1 MDKFTITTERQIEAL
16 NVPSNWDEINLSPIT
31 KFASKEKS
39 FEDHVKAIDLG
50 GFDILAAIKDNPDH
64 LFVKVFAIKKDEVND
79 NGDYFSENE
88 LKKAAKTFIGVPV
101 FVNHQN
107 DDVEK
112 ARGKVVHAWWD
123 EDRGGIYTINMVDK
137 VAYPRLARGIEA
149 GYVTGSSMG
158 CSVKYSCCSVCHT
171 RAANAKEYCSHIKER
186 KKKNFTGEHECEY
199 HKSANAGDEPCPVC
213 GCEKG
218 KKKLNKYASQQIFEH
233 NYGVKFIEDSFVVN
247 PACHD
252 CLVSDII
259 NPTGLLKKV
268 ADLRE
273 TLAKIGT
280 SMDSDSSFGMECSS
294 GQCSLHKAAG
304 KQEINE
310 LNDAMNQ
317 LERVARSMMAQK
329 SKVSLEYVSDI
340 VKVCSDIQKI
350 SDELVEMGYAVLP
363 SPTESQ
369 IAYGTNAPASPMT
382 KPQSAV
388 QMPVSAMPQPSSAA
402 VPSVQPSMA
411 MPAQTAAPMLKS
423 VPMAANPQIQEFG
436 DEVGRVTKPNFIP
449 VKADSAKDFIKISNS
464 ITNRLNSLANRI
476 YINGEFMSENSG
488 YKFTQGDD
496 TIVISSD
503 NDGETHI
510 AHLKGDRLM
519 KWSSIDSFDADTQN
533 MINHDP
539 KQAARKILNSYLN
552 NTSEESI
559 TSMESSNQNKVAQA
573 RTGDAHEVTTEA
585 QLSGV
590 KGIHARKG
598 EAPTATTESKE
609 QLGAAK
615 SYSDVGGTSATPRQ
629 GTAYETVVEAT
640 LNSKTGGFM
649 ARWGSFPEVITEAQ
663 WNDISREVFANIPSD
678 WTSVAKQGQLEMLQK
693 TFSWTEPTVTTE
705 GQLAGKSMKKASAQD
720 LIKQAQGAIADAM
733 AFYGVG
739 AEDIQNTVDFIT
751 SDSSRQNK
759 AKIVVAMNAAP
770 WAVESRKVNNSRL
783 ANFSKVASEVYGVEP
798 VDAVL
803 AAVGDNLES
812 SSAEEV
818 LSALAFVANN
828 KLAMQQAEELAVERY
843 ENATSESSE
852 DDSDMFRKAF
862 SEMSLPEDGI
872 IKVCMSAEDD
882 LGMEVSSGKDFI
894 EAVHKFAQTMVN
906 ENLGQNVD
914 IIPVAV
920 DVDEDNGLVEATCKI
935 ASKVTDQEKAAFE
948 KWASSVPAEKV
959 VAEESSQTKRA
970 SLLADLDKL
979 EKQAQLAGGQMPA
992 GLNPAGMGMGMQL
1005 PGGAPPAGA
1014 PGVEAL
1020 TAGAPVDPAAA
1031 APMGAD
1037 PLAGGDMGGEAEES
1051 KPKPPGAVCVV
1062 CGGQDVDVLGGKSKC
1077 NGPGCGLNY
1086 TIKIVPDASLLDK
1099 ITDGDVDQ
1107 EDVTASPESPE
1118 KGLGGEGAMSPA
1130 PDMGMGAPAPGGM
1143 PGMGGMA
1150 VAASTKISADTMKK
1164 FASKGELGSISPIS
1178 GERNTVKL
1186 DKEHWQC
1193 LDSGQIYKV
1202 RLAAK
1207 TDDPKHVYAQWEWAP
1222 VAKQASCTPCER
1234 KKNAIIKALSAVGIS
1249 EDSFDGMSMQDKAAA
1264 LNTINDKGLLGTI
1277 KEASSDDVKG
1287 FFKQAFTVHGEFPM
1301 SRCIEK
1307 LANRYGENA
1316 LALSGPCEGK
1326 NLAECVCGSLSDEN
1340 VYTTKLA
1347 NKIASAWSERDA
1359 MHECVEDFVRSG
1371 LVLNKAAQACE
1382 DLKSKYV
1389 SAEEIYA
1396 ETLSEDQSIKSA
1408 MGDGE
1413 MDEEDPFDSEDFSD
1427 SPEGDEGE
1435 MPEMSGMD
1443 SGEDMEEDL
1452 DMDEPTEE
1460 EMPEGYRD
1468 ESDDEGFDLDIEF
1481 ENTDSS
1487 DMGEDADLDVE
1498 IEMPESEEGMEPES
1512 EESEMSEM
1520 PEQEEGEMD
1529 TAEDTEGPSM
1539 MEESDMMKEAPKSA
1553 SQNDEIERLE
1563 KEAHSLR
1570 RGRIVGVNKL
1580 NIDIDSIRAALNK
1593 QAKSGKLE
1601 QTSAQDVVGAVANG
1615 KPHKDSTQEGFSAES
1630 PDVPSNGGKPLAAEH
1645 GEGFKES
1652 APEIPYGDGQ
1662 FEGEPNKGEMQNAI
1676 TGGQAGQGKD
1686 HTGKYRKASNMFD
1699 QALSKLAKDMGLS
1712 VHTVQDDADLG
1723 QIANGKPHKDSTQ
1736 EGFSAETPDVPENG
1750 GKPLSSE
1757 KGEGFKVDSPS
1768 IPAGDGQL
1776 GHESELGLEG
1786 EKQNQI
1792 TGGQNGQGGAQNYKS
1807 KKASSANKEVA
1818 IKLAAKMVENG
1829 IIKADQM
1836 PAKLAELQRYEV
1848 SQLRDLEKAMF
1859 NRPSATKGLKV
1870 ASSGVEQPL
1879 VINEVSSHKNASSD
1893 LKGKIASLFRLQQQV
1908 EMADE
1913 SEAAKLR
1920 NAFK

>member
-1 MDKFTITTERQIEAL
+1 MDKFTITNERQIEAL
-16 NVPSNWDEINLSPIT
+16 NVPSNWEEINLSSIT

-39 FEDHVKAIDLG
+39 FDDHVKSIDLG
-50 GFDILAAIKDNPDH
+50 GFDILSAIKENPDH

-79 NGDYFSENE
+79 NGDYFSEDE
-88 LKKAAKTFIGVPV
+88 LKKASKTFIGVPV

-123 EDRGGIYTINMVDK
+123 NDRGGIYTINMVDK

-158 CSVKYSCCSVCHT
+158 CSVKYSCCSICHT
-171 RAANAKEYCSHIKER
+171 RAANAKEYCSHIRER

-199 HKSANAGDEPCPVC
+199 HKSANSGDEPCPVC

-218 KKKLNKYASQQIFEH
+218 GKKLNKYASQQIFEH

-268 ADLRE
+268 ADLRD

-280 SMDSDSSFGMECSS
+280 SMENDASFGMECTS

-369 IAYGTNAPASPMT
+369 IAYGTNAPASPIT
-382 KPQSAV
+382 KQQSAT

-402 VPSVQPSMA
+402 VPSSQPSMA
-411 MPAQTAAPMLKS
+411 MPTQQPSPMLKS
-423 VPMAANPQIQEFG
+423 VPMNAIPQIQEFG
-436 DEVGRVTKPNFIP
+436 DEIGRVTKPNFIP

-464 ITNRLNSLANRI
+464 ITNRLNSLASRI

-519 KWSSIDSFDADTQN
+519 KWSSIDSFDAETQS

-539 KQAARKILNSYLN
+539 KQAARKILHSYMN

-559 TSMESSNQNKVAQA
+559 KSMESSNQNKVAQA

-585 QLSGV
+585 QLSEI

-598 EAPTATTESKE
+598 DAPTSTTESKE
-609 QLGAAK
+609 QLGAGK

-629 GTAYETVVEAT
+629 GNPYETVVEAT

-705 GQLAGKSMKKASAQD
+705 GQLAGKSTKKASAQD

-739 AEDIQNTVDFIT
+739 AEDIQNTVEFIT
-751 SDSSRQNK
+751 ADSSRKNK

-803 AAVGDNLES
+803 AAVGDNLNS

-818 LSALAFVANN
+818 LSALAFVSNN

-843 ENATSESSE
+843 ENVTSESADE
-852 DDSDMFRKAF
+852 SDMFRKAF
-862 SEMSLPEDGI
+862 SEMSVPEDGI

-894 EAVHKFAQTMVN
+894 EAVHKFAQAMVN

-920 DVDEDNGLVEATCKI
+920 DVDEDHGLVEATCKI
-935 ASKVTDQEKAAFE
+935 ASKITDQEKAAFE
-948 KWASSVPAEKV
+948 KWASSTK
-959 VAEESSQTKRA
+959 AEEVVEQESTQTKRA
-970 SLLADLDKL
+970 SLLADLDQL

-1020 TAGAPVDPAAA
+1020 TTSAPMDPMA

-1037 PLAGGDMGGEAEES
+1037 PLAGGDMGGETEDS

-1186 DKEHWQC
+1186 DNEHWQC

-1234 KKNAIIKALSAVGIS
+1234 KKNAIIRALSAVGIS

-1326 NLAECVCGSLSDEN
+1326 NLAECVCGSLADEN

-1347 NKIASAWSERDA
+1347 SKIASTWSERDA
-1359 MHECVEDFVRSG
+1359 MHECVEDFIRDG
-1371 LVLNKAAQACE
+1371 MGLNKAAQACE
-1382 DLKSKYV
+1382 DLKSKYI
-1389 SAEEIYA
+1389 SSEEIYA

-1427 SPEGDEGE
+1427 SAEDENVE
-1435 MPEMSGMD
+1435 MPEISDIDIGEE
-1443 SGEDMEEDL
+1443 GEEDMNMEE
-1452 DMDEPTEE
+1452 PGEE
-1460 EMPEGYRD
+1460 EMPEGYHD
-1468 ESDDEGFDLDIEF
+1468 ESDEGFDLDIEF
-1481 ENTDSS
+1481 DNADSS
-1487 DMGEDADLDVE
+1487 GIEEGEDLDVE
-1498 IEMPESEEGMEPES
+1498 IEMPESEEDVEPES
-1512 EESEMSEM
+1512 EESEM
-1520 PEQEEGEMD
+1520 PEQEEGAMD
-1529 TAEDTEGPSM
+1529 TVEDTEGPSM

-1630 PDVPSNGGKPLAAEH
+1630 PNVPSNGGKPLAAEH
-1645 GEGFKES
+1645 GDGFKES

-1750 GKPLSSE
+1750 GNPLSSE

-1829 IIKADQM
+1829 VIKAEQM